1 MTMVKATGL
10 ALGFAGMAVVLFL
23 GISPSFAQS
32 DVIKYRRI
40 FEVEPDRKLRF
51 EVDIDAADVTIARND
66 IDDEIS
72 IFLLFTEEAFEYDFD
87 YNERRNLLSMEFRKT
102 NWIKSDSRDL
112 KAEIEI
118 LLPSAA
124 RLDFYA
130 KIKAGEVDMEL
141 GDLTFQRFET
151 SIWAGE
157 VNIDF
162 DAPNR
167 IPMKWFELRTKIGS
181 TAIKR
186 LGNARFRF
194 AEINSG
200 IGELEIDFSGKMEDD
215 ATARVDLDVGET
227 RIFLPD
233 EVGTKLYV
241 RKFLFLSGIDLLG
254 FEHYGGKMYLSE
266 NYDLVR
272 KKIELHVRP
281 GIGELSIRY
290 R

>member
-1 MTMVKATGL
+1 MVKATGL

-118 LLPSAA
+118 RLPSAA

>member
-1 MTMVKATGL
+1 MVKATGL